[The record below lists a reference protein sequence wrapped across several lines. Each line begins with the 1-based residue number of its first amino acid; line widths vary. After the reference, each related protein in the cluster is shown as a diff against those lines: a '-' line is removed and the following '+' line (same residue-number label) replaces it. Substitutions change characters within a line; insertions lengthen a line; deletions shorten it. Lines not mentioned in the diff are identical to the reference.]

1 MSLISNALSDLL
13 GTGGD
18 SWQWSEHLHPASFRG
33 VPFAVLTAEGV
44 FGRRQAIHEYPYR
57 DTAWIEDLGRAT
69 RRLTIRG
76 FLIQSSGL
84 YTAPDVMTQRDSL
97 IAACEMPDAGTLV
110 HPTLG
115 EMTVSIPESGLRL
128 NEGAESGRVFEF
140 TLTII
145 ESGLRVFSVTSSAD
159 AVSSIQSSWFG
170 LASKSVAT
178 FIATVKGE
186 IRSVT
191 QTIRTLKST
200 AAFWVNMVNSTTNEA
215 TNLGNVLRSTLGRDR
230 YGRYNHGTVGGSVSG
245 ATASVSTQSDTTNL
259 SALVAKKM
267 AVSVEGRASLA
278 AATYA
283 LKEVATVEG
292 HANAVLA
299 VVNAILSSGASTL
312 DLIRMMQ
319 ELTSIN
325 DDTFRPNPSDNSTAA
340 TSYQL
345 IIVLCAGAMVFAA
358 SQYQPESYDD
368 AVDILTRVCD
378 AVDRAALAAADSGND
393 EVYQALME
401 LRGSIVTLLQ
411 QTGANLSRVEIVNF
425 NRSLPALNLANR
437 LYQDARRGDA
447 LVKMAAPV
455 HPAFMPLRFKALN
468 SLVMI

>member
-1 MSLISNALSDLL
+1 MSLIGNALSDLL

-33 VPFAVLTAEGV
+33 VPFAVISAEGV

-84 YTAPDVMTQRDSL
+84 YNAPDVMTQRDSL
-97 IAACEMPDAGTLV
+97 IAACEMADAGTLV

-200 AAFWVNMVNSTTNEA
+200 AAFWVNMVNSTTGEA

-259 SALVAKKM
+259 SALVAQKM
-267 AVSVEGRASLA
+267 AVSVEGRASLVA
-278 AATYA
+278 ASDA
-283 LKEVATVEG
+283 LTEAATVEE

-299 VVNAILSSGASTL
+299 VVNAILASGASTL

-319 ELTSIN
+319 ELTAIN
-325 DDTFRPNPSDNSTAA
+325 DDTFRPNPGDSNTAA
-340 TSYQL
+340 ASYQL

-378 AVDRAALAAADSGND
+378 VVDSAALSAADTGND
-393 EVYQALME
+393 EVYQSLMT
-401 LRGSIVTLLQ
+401 LRESIVTLLQ

-447 LVKMAAPV
+447 LVKMAVPV

-468 SLVMI
+468 S

>member
-33 VPFAVLTAEGV
+33 VPFAVISAEGV

-84 YTAPDVMTQRDSL
+84 YNAPDVMTQRDSL

-200 AAFWVNMVNSTTNEA
+200 AAFWVNMVNSTTSEA
-215 TNLGNVLRSTLGRDR
+215 TNLGNMLRSTLGRDR
-230 YGRYNHGTVGGSVSG
+230 YGRFNHGTVGGSVSG
-245 ATASVSTQSDTTNL
+245 ATASVSTQSDTTDL
-259 SALVAKKM
+259 SALVDQRM

-278 AATYA
+278 TATDALTEAAT
-283 LKEVATVEG
+283 VAA

-299 VVNAILSSGASTL
+299 VVNAILASGASTL

-319 ELTSIN
+319 ELTAIN
-325 DDTFRPNPSDNSTAA
+325 DDTFRPNPGDSNTAA
-340 TSYQL
+340 ASYQL

-378 AVDRAALAAADSGND
+378 VVDGAALSAADTGND
-393 EVYQALME
+393 EVYQSLIT
-401 LRGSIVTLLQ
+401 LRESIVTLLQ

-447 LVKMAAPV
+447 LVKMAVPV

-468 SLVMI
+468 S

>member
-1 MSLISNALSDLL
+1 MSLISNTLSDLL
-13 GTGGD
+13 GSGGD

-128 NEGAESGRVFEF
+128 NEGVESGRVFEF

-145 ESGLRVFSVTSSAD
+145 ESGLRVFSITSSAD

-170 LASKSVAT
+170 LATKSVAT

-200 AAFWVNMVNSTTNEA
+200 AAFWVNMVNSTTSEA

-245 ATASVSTQSDTTNL
+245 ATASVSTQSNTTNL
-259 SALVAKKM
+259 SALVAQKM
-267 AVSVEGRASLA
+267 AVSVEGRASLV
-278 AATYA
+278 ATSDA
-283 LKEVATVEG
+283 LTEAATVEG

-299 VVNAILSSGASTL
+299 VVNAILASGASTL

-325 DDTFRPNPSDNSTAA
+325 DDIFRPNPSDNSTAA
-340 TSYQL
+340 ASYQL
-345 IIVLCAGAMVFAA
+345 IMVLCAGAMVFAA

-378 AVDRAALAAADSGND
+378 VVDGAALSAADSGND
-393 EVYQALME
+393 EVYQALMD
-401 LRGSIVTLLQ
+401 LRGSVVTLLQ
-411 QTGANLSRVEIVNF
+411 QAGANLSRVEIVNF

-455 HPAFMPLRFKALN
+455 HPAFMPIRFKALN
-468 SLVMI
+468 L

>member
-1 MSLISNALSDLL
+1 
-13 GTGGD
+13 
-18 SWQWSEHLHPASFRG
+18 
-33 VPFAVLTAEGV
+33 
-44 FGRRQAIHEYPYR
+44 
-57 DTAWIEDLGRAT
+57 
-69 RRLTIRG
+69 
-76 FLIQSSGL
+76 
-84 YTAPDVMTQRDSL
+84 MTQRDSL
-97 IAACEMPDAGTLV
+97 IAACEIPDAGTLV

-145 ESGLRVFSVTSSAD
+145 ESGLRVFSITSSAD

-170 LASKSVAT
+170 LATKSVAT

-200 AAFWVNMVNSTTNEA
+200 AAFWGNMVNSTTSEA

-245 ATASVSTQSDTTNL
+245 ATVSVSTQSDTTNL
-259 SALVAKKM
+259 SALVAQRM

-278 AATYA
+278 ADIDA
-283 LKEVATVEG
+283 LTEAATVET

-299 VVNAILSSGASTL
+299 VVNAILASGASTL

-325 DDTFRPNPSDNSTAA
+325 DDTFRPNPSDNSTAEA
-340 TSYQL
+340 SYQL
-345 IIVLCAGAMVFAA
+345 IIVLCAGAMVYAA

-378 AVDRAALAAADSGND
+378 VVDGAALSAADSGND
-393 EVYQALME
+393 EVYQALMD

-447 LVKMAAPV
+447 LVKMAVPV
-455 HPAFMPLRFKALN
+455 HPAFIPLRFKALN
-468 SLVMI
+468 S

>member
-33 VPFAVLTAEGV
+33 IPFAVMTAEGV

-145 ESGLRVFSVTSSAD
+145 ESGLRVFSITSSAD

-170 LASKSVAT
+170 LATKSVAT

-200 AAFWVNMVNSTTNEA
+200 AAFWVNMVNSTTSEA

-259 SALVAKKM
+259 SALVAQKM
-267 AVSVEGRASLA
+267 AVSVEGRASLV
-278 AATYA
+278 AATDA
-283 LKEVATVEG
+283 LKEAATVEA
-292 HANAVLA
+292 HANAALA

-340 TSYQL
+340 ASYQL
-345 IIVLCAGAMVFAA
+345 IIVLCAGAMVYAA

-378 AVDRAALAAADSGND
+378 VVDDAALSAANSGND
-393 EVYQALME
+393 EVYQALMD

-455 HPAFMPLRFKALN
+455 HPAFMPIRFKALN
-468 SLVMI
+468 S

>member
-33 VPFAVLTAEGV
+33 VPFAVISAEGV

-84 YTAPDVMTQRDSL
+84 YNAPDVMTQRDSL

-200 AAFWVNMVNSTTNEA
+200 AAFWVNMVNSTTSEA
-215 TNLGNVLRSTLGRDR
+215 TNLGNMLRSTLGRDR
-230 YGRYNHGTVGGSVSG
+230 YGRFNHGTVGGSVSG
-245 ATASVSTQSDTTNL
+245 ATASVSTQSDTTDL
-259 SALVAKKM
+259 SALVDQRM
-267 AVSVEGRASLA
+267 AISVEGRASLA
-278 AATYA
+278 AATDVLIEA
-283 LKEVATVEG
+283 ATVAA

-299 VVNAILSSGASTL
+299 VVNAILASGASTL

-319 ELTSIN
+319 ELTAIN
-325 DDTFRPNPSDNSTAA
+325 DDTFRPNPGDSNNATA
-340 TSYQL
+340 SYQL

-378 AVDRAALAAADSGND
+378 VVDGAALSAADTGND
-393 EVYQALME
+393 EVYQSLIT
-401 LRGSIVTLLQ
+401 LRESIVTLLQ

-437 LYQDARRGDA
+437 LYQDASRGDA
-447 LVKMAAPV
+447 LVKMAVPV

-468 SLVMI
+468 S

>member
-186 IRSVT
+186 VRSVT

-200 AAFWVNMVNSTTNEA
+200 AAFWVNMVNSTTSEA

-230 YGRYNHGTVGGSVSG
+230 YGRFNHGTVGGSVSG
-245 ATASVSTQSDTTNL
+245 ATASVSTQSDTTDL
-259 SALVAKKM
+259 SALVDQRM

-278 AATYA
+278 AATDA
-283 LKEVATVEG
+283 LTEAATVAA

-299 VVNAILSSGASTL
+299 VVNAILASGASTL

-319 ELTSIN
+319 ELTAIN
-325 DDTFRPNPSDNSTAA
+325 DDTFRPNPGDSNTAA
-340 TSYQL
+340 ASYQL

-378 AVDRAALAAADSGND
+378 VVDGAALSAADTGND
-393 EVYQALME
+393 EVYQSLMT
-401 LRGSIVTLLQ
+401 LRESIVTLLQ

-455 HPAFMPLRFKALN
+455 HPAFMPIRFKALN
-468 SLVMI
+468 S

>member
-33 VPFAVLTAEGV
+33 VPFAVISAEGV

-84 YTAPDVMTQRDSL
+84 YNAPDVMTQRDSL

-186 IRSVT
+186 VRSVT

-200 AAFWVNMVNSTTNEA
+200 AAFWVNMVNSTTSEA

-230 YGRYNHGTVGGSVSG
+230 YGRFNHGTVGGSVSG
-245 ATASVSTQSDTTNL
+245 ATASVSTQSDTTDL
-259 SALVAKKM
+259 SALVDQRM

-278 AATYA
+278 AATDA
-283 LKEVATVEG
+283 LTEAATVAA

-299 VVNAILSSGASTL
+299 VVNAILASGASTL

-319 ELTSIN
+319 ELTAIN
-325 DDTFRPNPSDNSTAA
+325 DDTFRPNPGDSNTAA
-340 TSYQL
+340 ASYQL

-378 AVDRAALAAADSGND
+378 VVDGAALSAADTGND
-393 EVYQALME
+393 EVYQSLMT
-401 LRGSIVTLLQ
+401 LRESIVTLLQ

-447 LVKMAAPV
+447 LVKMAVPV

-468 SLVMI
+468 S

>member
-33 VPFAVLTAEGV
+33 VPFAVISAEGV

-84 YTAPDVMTQRDSL
+84 YNAPDVMTQRDSL

-200 AAFWVNMVNSTTNEA
+200 AAFWVNMVNSTTSEA

-230 YGRYNHGTVGGSVSG
+230 YGRFNHGTVGGSVSG
-245 ATASVSTQSDTTNL
+245 ATASVSTQSDTTDL
-259 SALVAKKM
+259 SALVDQRM

-278 AATYA
+278 AATDA
-283 LKEVATVEG
+283 LTEAATVAA

-299 VVNAILSSGASTL
+299 VVNAILASGASTL

-319 ELTSIN
+319 ELTAIN
-325 DDTFRPNPSDNSTAA
+325 DDTFRPNPGDSNTAA
-340 TSYQL
+340 ASYQL

-378 AVDRAALAAADSGND
+378 VVDGAALSAADTGND
-393 EVYQALME
+393 EVYQSLMT
-401 LRGSIVTLLQ
+401 LRESIVTLLQ

-447 LVKMAAPV
+447 LVKMAVPV

-468 SLVMI
+468 S

>member
-283 LKEVATVEG
+283 LKEVATVARSRDPE
-292 HANAVLA
+292 ATQMRYRNRIIIVESTMKALKLA
-299 VVNAILSSGASTL
+299 QQCIDWEMNRRYGRSKELLVTVDSWRDKNGKLWEPNTLIPIDLPVFGLKDELWLLSEVTYL
-312 DLIRMMQ
+312 K
-319 ELTSIN
+319 
-325 DDTFRPNPSDNSTAA
+325 DDHGTAA
-340 TSYQL
+340 QMVLMPPEAFTVQPYQ
-345 IIVLCAGAMVFAA
+345 FY
-358 SQYQPESYDD
+358 S
-368 AVDILTRVCD
+368 
-378 AVDRAALAAADSGND
+378 N
-393 EVYQALME
+393 LME
-401 LRGSIVTLLQ
+401 LNPR
-411 QTGANLSRVEIVNF
+411 
-425 NRSLPALNLANR
+425 
-437 LYQDARRGDA
+437 
-447 LVKMAAPV
+447 
-455 HPAFMPLRFKALN
+455 
-468 SLVMI
+468 

>member
-33 VPFAVLTAEGV
+33 VPFAVMTAEGV

-84 YTAPDVMTQRDSL
+84 YNAPDVMTQRDSL

-145 ESGLRVFSVTSSAD
+145 ESGLRVFSITSSAD

-170 LASKSVAT
+170 LATKSVAT

-200 AAFWVNMVNSTTNEA
+200 AAFWVNMVNSTTSEA

-245 ATASVSTQSDTTNL
+245 ATTSVSTQSDTTNL
-259 SALVAKKM
+259 SALVAQKM
-267 AVSVEGRASLA
+267 AVSVEGRASLV
-278 AATYA
+278 AATDA
-283 LKEVATVEG
+283 LTEAATVEG
-292 HANAVLA
+292 HANAALA

-325 DDTFRPNPSDNSTAA
+325 DDTFRPNPSDNSTAEA
-340 TSYQL
+340 SYQL
-345 IIVLCAGAMVFAA
+345 VIVLCAGAMVFAA

-378 AVDRAALAAADSGND
+378 VVDDAALSAADSGND

-455 HPAFMPLRFKALN
+455 HPAFMPIRFKALN
-468 SLVMI
+468 L

>member
-1 MSLISNALSDLL
+1 MSLIGNALSDLL

-33 VPFAVLTAEGV
+33 VPFAVISAEGV

-84 YTAPDVMTQRDSL
+84 YNAPDVMTQRDSL

-200 AAFWVNMVNSTTNEA
+200 AAFWVNMVNSTTSEA
-215 TNLGNVLRSTLGRDR
+215 TNLGNMLRSTLGRDR
-230 YGRYNHGTVGGSVSG
+230 YGRFNHGTVGGSVSG
-245 ATASVSTQSDTTNL
+245 ATASVSTQSDTTDL
-259 SALVAKKM
+259 SALVDQRM

-278 AATYA
+278 AATDA
-283 LKEVATVEG
+283 LTEAATVAA

-299 VVNAILSSGASTL
+299 VVNAILASGASTL

-319 ELTSIN
+319 ELTAIN
-325 DDTFRPNPSDNSTAA
+325 DDTFRPNPGDSNNATA
-340 TSYQL
+340 SYQL

-378 AVDRAALAAADSGND
+378 VVDGAALSAADTGND
-393 EVYQALME
+393 EVYQSLIT
-401 LRGSIVTLLQ
+401 LRESIVTLLQ

-447 LVKMAAPV
+447 LVKMAVPV

-468 SLVMI
+468 S

>member
-33 VPFAVLTAEGV
+33 IPFAVMTAEGV

-145 ESGLRVFSVTSSAD
+145 ESGLRVFSITSSAD
-159 AVSSIQSSWFG
+159 AVSSIQSSWFS
-170 LASKSVAT
+170 LATKSVAT

-200 AAFWVNMVNSTTNEA
+200 AAFWVNMVNSTTSEA

-259 SALVAKKM
+259 SALVAQKM
-267 AVSVEGRASLA
+267 AVSVEGRASLV
-278 AATYA
+278 AATDA
-283 LKEVATVEG
+283 LKEAATVEA
-292 HANAVLA
+292 HANAALA

-340 TSYQL
+340 ASYQL
-345 IIVLCAGAMVFAA
+345 IIVLCAGAMVYAA

-378 AVDRAALAAADSGND
+378 VVDDAALSAADSGND
-393 EVYQALME
+393 EVYQALMD

-455 HPAFMPLRFKALN
+455 HPAFMPIRFKALN
-468 SLVMI
+468 S

>member
-33 VPFAVLTAEGV
+33 VPFAVMTAEGV

-57 DTAWIEDLGRAT
+57 DSAWIEDLGRAT

-145 ESGLRVFSVTSSAD
+145 ESGLRVFSITSSAD

-170 LASKSVAT
+170 LATKSVAT

-200 AAFWVNMVNSTTNEA
+200 AAFWVNMVNSTTSEA

-230 YGRYNHGTVGGSVSG
+230 YDRYNHGTVGGSVSG

-259 SALVAKKM
+259 SALVAQKM
-267 AVSVEGRASLA
+267 AVSVEGRASLV
-278 AATYA
+278 AATDA
-283 LKEVATVEG
+283 LKEAATVEA
-292 HANAVLA
+292 HANAALA

-340 TSYQL
+340 ASYQL
-345 IIVLCAGAMVFAA
+345 IIVLCAGAMVYAA

-378 AVDRAALAAADSGND
+378 VVDDAALSAADSGND
-393 EVYQALME
+393 EVYQALMD

-455 HPAFMPLRFKALN
+455 HPAFMPIRFKALN
-468 SLVMI
+468 S

>member
-33 VPFAVLTAEGV
+33 VPFAVMTAEGV

-57 DTAWIEDLGRAT
+57 DSAWIEDLGRAT

-145 ESGLRVFSVTSSAD
+145 ESGLRVFSITSSAD

-170 LASKSVAT
+170 LATKSVAT

-200 AAFWVNMVNSTTNEA
+200 AAFWVNMVNSTTSEA
-215 TNLGNVLRSTLGRDR
+215 TNLGNILRSTLGRDR

-245 ATASVSTQSDTTNL
+245 ATTSVSTQSDTTNL

-267 AVSVEGRASLA
+267 AVSVEGRASLV
-278 AATYA
+278 AATDA
-283 LKEVATVEG
+283 LTEAATVEG
-292 HANAVLA
+292 HANAALA

-325 DDTFRPNPSDNSTAA
+325 DDTFRPNPSDNSTAEA
-340 TSYQL
+340 SYQL

-378 AVDRAALAAADSGND
+378 VVDDAALSAADSGND
-393 EVYQALME
+393 EVYQALMD

-455 HPAFMPLRFKALN
+455 HPAFMPIRFKALN
-468 SLVMI
+468 S

>member
-33 VPFAVLTAEGV
+33 VPFAVMTAEGV

-76 FLIQSSGL
+76 FLIQNSGL

-145 ESGLRVFSVTSSAD
+145 ESGLRVFSITSSAD

-170 LASKSVAT
+170 LATKSVAT

-200 AAFWVNMVNSTTNEA
+200 AAFWVNMVNSTTSEA

-267 AVSVEGRASLA
+267 AVSVEGRASLVA
-278 AATYA
+278 ASDA
-283 LKEVATVEG
+283 LKEAATVEG
-292 HANAVLA
+292 HANAALA

-340 TSYQL
+340 ASYQL

-378 AVDRAALAAADSGND
+378 VVDDAALSAADSGND
-393 EVYQALME
+393 EVYQALMD

-455 HPAFMPLRFKALN
+455 HPAFMPIRFKALN
-468 SLVMI
+468 S

>member
-33 VPFAVLTAEGV
+33 VPFAVISAEGV

-84 YTAPDVMTQRDSL
+84 YNAPDVMTQRDSL

-200 AAFWVNMVNSTTNEA
+200 AAFWVNMVNSTTSEA

-230 YGRYNHGTVGGSVSG
+230 YGRFNHGTVGGSVSG
-245 ATASVSTQSDTTNL
+245 ATASVSTQSDTTDL
-259 SALVAKKM
+259 SALVDQRM
-267 AVSVEGRASLA
+267 AISVEGRASLA
-278 AATYA
+278 AATDVLIEA
-283 LKEVATVEG
+283 ATVAA

-299 VVNAILSSGASTL
+299 VVNAILASGASTL

-319 ELTSIN
+319 ELTAIN
-325 DDTFRPNPSDNSTAA
+325 DDTFRPNPGDSNNATA
-340 TSYQL
+340 SYQL

-378 AVDRAALAAADSGND
+378 VVDGAALSAADTGND
-393 EVYQALME
+393 EVYQSLMT
-401 LRGSIVTLLQ
+401 LRESIVTLLQ

-437 LYQDARRGDA
+437 LYQDASRGDA
-447 LVKMAAPV
+447 LVKMAVPV

-468 SLVMI
+468 S

>member
-84 YTAPDVMTQRDSL
+84 YNAPDVMTQRDSL

-200 AAFWVNMVNSTTNEA
+200 AAFWVNMVNSTTSEA

-230 YGRYNHGTVGGSVSG
+230 YGRFNHGTVGGSVSG
-245 ATASVSTQSDTTNL
+245 ATASVSTQSDTTDL
-259 SALVAKKM
+259 SALVAQRM

-278 AATYA
+278 AATDA
-283 LKEVATVEG
+283 LTEAATVAA

-299 VVNAILSSGASTL
+299 VVNAILASGASTL

-319 ELTSIN
+319 ELTAIN
-325 DDTFRPNPSDNSTAA
+325 DDTFRPNPGASNTAA
-340 TSYQL
+340 ASYQL

-378 AVDRAALAAADSGND
+378 VVDGAALSAADTGND
-393 EVYQALME
+393 EVYQSLIT
-401 LRGSIVTLLQ
+401 LRESIVSLLQ

-447 LVKMAAPV
+447 LVKMAVPV

-468 SLVMI
+468 S

>member
-33 VPFAVLTAEGV
+33 VPFAVMTAEGV

-145 ESGLRVFSVTSSAD
+145 ESGLRVFSITSSAD

-170 LASKSVAT
+170 LATKSVAT

-200 AAFWVNMVNSTTNEA
+200 AAFWVNMVNSTTSEA

-259 SALVAKKM
+259 SALVAQKM
-267 AVSVEGRASLA
+267 VVSVEGRASLV
-278 AATYA
+278 AATDA
-283 LKEVATVEG
+283 LKEATTVEG
-292 HANAVLA
+292 HANAALA

-340 TSYQL
+340 ASYQL
-345 IIVLCAGAMVFAA
+345 IIVLCAGAMVYAA

-378 AVDRAALAAADSGND
+378 VVDGAALSAADSGND
-393 EVYQALME
+393 EVYQALMD

-455 HPAFMPLRFKALN
+455 HPAFMPIRFKALN
-468 SLVMI
+468 S

>member
-1 MSLISNALSDLL
+1 MSLIGNALSDLL

-33 VPFAVLTAEGV
+33 VPFAVISAEGV

-84 YTAPDVMTQRDSL
+84 YNAPDVMTQRDSL

-145 ESGLRVFSVTSSAD
+145 ESGLRVFSITSSAD

-200 AAFWVNMVNSTTNEA
+200 AAFWVNMVNSTTSEA
-215 TNLGNVLRSTLGRDR
+215 TNLGNMLRSTLGRDR
-230 YGRYNHGTVGGSVSG
+230 YGRFNHGTVGGSVSG
-245 ATASVSTQSDTTNL
+245 ATASVSTQSDTTDL
-259 SALVAKKM
+259 SALVDQRM

-278 AATYA
+278 AATDA
-283 LKEVATVEG
+283 LTEAATVAA

-299 VVNAILSSGASTL
+299 VVNAILASGASTL

-319 ELTSIN
+319 ELTAIN
-325 DDTFRPNPSDNSTAA
+325 DDTFRPNPGDSNNATA
-340 TSYQL
+340 SYQL

-378 AVDRAALAAADSGND
+378 VVDGAALSAADTGND
-393 EVYQALME
+393 EVYQSLIT
-401 LRGSIVTLLQ
+401 LRESIVTLLQ

-447 LVKMAAPV
+447 LVKMAVPV

-468 SLVMI
+468 S

>member
-33 VPFAVLTAEGV
+33 VPFAVMTAEGV

-57 DTAWIEDLGRAT
+57 NTAWIEDLGRAT

-145 ESGLRVFSVTSSAD
+145 ESGLRVFSITSSAD

-170 LASKSVAT
+170 LATKSVAT

-191 QTIRTLKST
+191 QTIRTLKNT
-200 AAFWVNMVNSTTNEA
+200 AAFWVNMVNSTTSEA

-245 ATASVSTQSDTTNL
+245 ATTSVSTQSDTTNL
-259 SALVAKKM
+259 SALVAQKM
-267 AVSVEGRASLA
+267 AVSVEGRASLV
-278 AATYA
+278 AATDA
-283 LKEVATVEG
+283 LTEAATVEG
-292 HANAVLA
+292 HANAALA

-325 DDTFRPNPSDNSTAA
+325 DDTFRPNPSDNSTAEA
-340 TSYQL
+340 SYQL

-378 AVDRAALAAADSGND
+378 VVDDAALSAADSGND

-411 QTGANLSRVEIVNF
+411 QTGANLSRVDIVNF

-455 HPAFMPLRFKALN
+455 HPAFMPIRFKALN
-468 SLVMI
+468 S

>member
-1 MSLISNALSDLL
+1 MSIISSSLTNLL
-13 GTGGD
+13 GSGGD

-33 VPFAVLTAEGV
+33 VPFAVMTAEGV

-76 FLIQSSGL
+76 FLIQSSSL
-84 YTAPDVMTQRDSL
+84 YNAPDVMTQRDSL
-97 IAACEMPDAGTLV
+97 IAACEMADAGTLV

-145 ESGLRVFSVTSSAD
+145 ESGLRVFSITSSAD
-159 AVSSIQSSWFG
+159 AESSIQSSWFG
-170 LASKSVAT
+170 LATKSIAT

-200 AAFWVNMVNSTTNEA
+200 AAFWVNMVNSTTSEA

-230 YGRYNHGTVGGSVSG
+230 YGRFNHGTVGGSVSG
-245 ATASVSTQSDTTNL
+245 ATASVSTQSDTTDL
-259 SALVAKKM
+259 SALVAQRM
-267 AVSVEGRASLA
+267 AISVEGRASLIDA
-278 AATYA
+278 TDTLTAAT
-283 LKEVATVEG
+283 TVEG
-292 HANAVLA
+292 HANAALA
-299 VVNAILSSGASTL
+299 VVNAILSSGLSTL
-312 DLIRMMQ
+312 DLIRIMQ
-319 ELTSIN
+319 ELTEVN
-325 DDTFRPNPSDNSTAA
+325 DNTFRPNPSDSNTAVA
-340 TSYQL
+340 SYQL

-368 AVDILTRVCD
+368 AVDVLTRVCD
-378 AVDRAALAAADSGND
+378 VVDSAALSAADSGHD
-393 EVYQALME
+393 EVFQALTD
-401 LRGSIVTLLQ
+401 LRGAIVMLLQ
-411 QTGANLSRVEIVNF
+411 QTGANLSRVEVVNF
-425 NRSLPALNLANR
+425 SRSLPALNLANR

-447 LVKMAAPV
+447 LVKMANPV
-455 HPAFMPLRFKALN
+455 HPAFMPIRFKAL
-468 SLVMI
+468 SS

>member
-33 VPFAVLTAEGV
+33 IPFAVMTAEGV

-115 EMTVSIPESGLRL
+115 EMTVSISESGLRL

-145 ESGLRVFSVTSSAD
+145 ESGLRVFSITSSAD

-170 LASKSVAT
+170 LATKSVAT

-200 AAFWVNMVNSTTNEA
+200 AAFWVNMVNSTTSEA

-259 SALVAKKM
+259 SALVAQKM
-267 AVSVEGRASLA
+267 AVSVEGRASLV
-278 AATYA
+278 AATDA
-283 LKEVATVEG
+283 LKEAATVEA
-292 HANAVLA
+292 HANAALA

-340 TSYQL
+340 ASYQL
-345 IIVLCAGAMVFAA
+345 IIVLCAGAMVYAA

-378 AVDRAALAAADSGND
+378 VVDDAALSAADSGND
-393 EVYQALME
+393 EVYQALMD

-455 HPAFMPLRFKALN
+455 HPAFMPIRFKALN
-468 SLVMI
+468 S

>member
-84 YTAPDVMTQRDSL
+84 YNAPDVMTQRDSL

-178 FIATVKGE
+178 FISTVKGE

-200 AAFWVNMVNSTTNEA
+200 AAFWVNMVNSTTSEA

-230 YGRYNHGTVGGSVSG
+230 YGRFNHGTVGGSVSG
-245 ATASVSTQSDTTNL
+245 ATASVSTQSDTTDL
-259 SALVAKKM
+259 SALVAQRM

-278 AATYA
+278 AATDA
-283 LKEVATVEG
+283 LTEAATVAA

-299 VVNAILSSGASTL
+299 VVNAILASGASTL

-319 ELTSIN
+319 ELTAIN
-325 DDTFRPNPSDNSTAA
+325 DDTFRPNPGDSNTAA
-340 TSYQL
+340 ASYQL
-345 IIVLCAGAMVFAA
+345 IIVLCAGAMVFTA

-378 AVDRAALAAADSGND
+378 VVDGAALSAADTGND
-393 EVYQALME
+393 EVYQSLMT
-401 LRGSIVTLLQ
+401 LRESIVTLLQ
-411 QTGANLSRVEIVNF
+411 QTGANLSRVETVNF

-447 LVKMAAPV
+447 LVKMAVPV

-468 SLVMI
+468 S

>member
-33 VPFAVLTAEGV
+33 VPFAVMKAEGV

-84 YTAPDVMTQRDSL
+84 YNAPDVITQRNSL

-145 ESGLRVFSVTSSAD
+145 ESGLRVFSITSSAD
-159 AVSSIQSSWFG
+159 ALSSIQSSWFG
-170 LASKSVAT
+170 LATKSVAT

-200 AAFWVNMVNSTTNEA
+200 AAFWANMVNSTTSEA

-259 SALVAKKM
+259 SALVAQRM
-267 AVSVEGRASLA
+267 AVSVEGRASVLA
-278 AATYA
+278 ATDTLTEAA
-283 LKEVATVEG
+283 SVEA

-299 VVNAILSSGASTL
+299 VVNAILASGASTL

-325 DDTFRPNPSDNSTAA
+325 DDTFRPNPSDNNTAA
-340 TSYQL
+340 ASYQL
-345 IIVLCAGAMVFAA
+345 MIMLCAGAMVFAA

-378 AVDRAALAAADSGND
+378 VVDGAALSAADSGND
-393 EVYQALME
+393 EVYQVLMD

-447 LVKMAAPV
+447 LVEMANPV
-455 HPAFMPLRFKALN
+455 HPAFMPIRFKALN
-468 SLVMI
+468 S

>member
-33 VPFAVLTAEGV
+33 VPFAVMTAEGV

-145 ESGLRVFSVTSSAD
+145 ESGLRVFSITSSAD

-170 LASKSVAT
+170 LATKSVAT

-200 AAFWVNMVNSTTNEA
+200 AAFWVNMVNSTTSEA

-245 ATASVSTQSDTTNL
+245 ATTSVSTQSDTTNL
-259 SALVAKKM
+259 SALVAQKM
-267 AVSVEGRASLA
+267 AVSVEGRASLV
-278 AATYA
+278 AATDA
-283 LKEVATVEG
+283 LTEAATVEG
-292 HANAVLA
+292 HANAALA

-325 DDTFRPNPSDNSTAA
+325 DDTFRPNPSDNSTAEA
-340 TSYQL
+340 SYQL
-345 IIVLCAGAMVFAA
+345 VIVLCAGAMVFAA

-378 AVDRAALAAADSGND
+378 VVDDAALSAADSGND

-455 HPAFMPLRFKALN
+455 HPAFMPIRFKALN
-468 SLVMI
+468 L

>member
-33 VPFAVLTAEGV
+33 IPFAVMTAEGV

-97 IAACEMPDAGTLV
+97 IAACEMPDTGTLV

-145 ESGLRVFSVTSSAD
+145 ESGLRVFSITSSAD

-170 LASKSVAT
+170 LATKSVAT

-200 AAFWVNMVNSTTNEA
+200 AAFWVNMVNSTTSEA

-259 SALVAKKM
+259 SALVAQKM
-267 AVSVEGRASLA
+267 AVSVEGRASLV
-278 AATYA
+278 AATDA
-283 LKEVATVEG
+283 LKEAATVEA
-292 HANAVLA
+292 HANAALA

-340 TSYQL
+340 ASYQL
-345 IIVLCAGAMVFAA
+345 IIVLCAGAMVYAA

-378 AVDRAALAAADSGND
+378 VVDDAALSAADSGND
-393 EVYQALME
+393 EVYQALMD

-455 HPAFMPLRFKALN
+455 HPAFMPIRFKALN
-468 SLVMI
+468 S

>member
-33 VPFAVLTAEGV
+33 VPFAVMTAEGV

-69 RRLTIRG
+69 RRLTIRA

-84 YTAPDVMTQRDSL
+84 YNAPDVMTQRDSL

-145 ESGLRVFSVTSSAD
+145 ESGLRVFSITSSAD

-170 LASKSVAT
+170 LATKSVAT

-200 AAFWVNMVNSTTNEA
+200 AAFWVNMVNSTTSEA
-215 TNLGNVLRSTLGRDR
+215 TNLSNVLRSTLGRDR

-259 SALVAKKM
+259 SALVAQRM
-267 AVSVEGRASLA
+267 AVSVEGRESVNK
-278 AATYA
+278 ATEA
-283 LKEVATVEG
+283 LRTAATVEG
-292 HANAVLA
+292 HANAVLT
-299 VVNAILSSGASTL
+299 VVNAILVIGASTL

-325 DDTFRPNPSDNSTAA
+325 DDTFRPNPDDSNTAA
-340 TSYQL
+340 ASYQL

-378 AVDRAALAAADSGND
+378 AVDGAALAAADSGND
-393 EVYQALME
+393 EVYQALMD

-411 QTGANLSRVEIVNF
+411 QIGANLSRVEVVNF

-455 HPAFMPLRFKALN
+455 HPAFMPIRFKALN
-468 SLVMI
+468 S

>member
-33 VPFAVLTAEGV
+33 VPFAVISAEGV

-84 YTAPDVMTQRDSL
+84 YNAPDVMTQRDSL

-178 FIATVKGE
+178 FISTVKGE

-200 AAFWVNMVNSTTNEA
+200 AAFWVNMVNSTTSEA

-230 YGRYNHGTVGGSVSG
+230 YGRFNHGTVGGSVSG
-245 ATASVSTQSDTTNL
+245 ATASVSTQSDTTDL
-259 SALVAKKM
+259 SALVDQRM

-278 AATYA
+278 AATDA
-283 LKEVATVEG
+283 LTEAATVAA

-299 VVNAILSSGASTL
+299 VVNAILASGASTL

-319 ELTSIN
+319 ELTAIN
-325 DDTFRPNPSDNSTAA
+325 DDTFRPNPGDSNTAA
-340 TSYQL
+340 ASYQL

-378 AVDRAALAAADSGND
+378 VVDGAALSAADTGND
-393 EVYQALME
+393 EVYQSLMT
-401 LRGSIVTLLQ
+401 LRESIVTLLQ

-447 LVKMAAPV
+447 LVKMAVPV

-468 SLVMI
+468 S

>member
-33 VPFAVLTAEGV
+33 VPFAVISAEGV

-84 YTAPDVMTQRDSL
+84 YNAPDVMTQRDSL

-200 AAFWVNMVNSTTNEA
+200 AAFWVNMVNSTTSEA

-230 YGRYNHGTVGGSVSG
+230 YGRFNHGTVGGSVSG
-245 ATASVSTQSDTTNL
+245 ATASVSTQSDTTDL
-259 SALVAKKM
+259 SALVDQRM

-278 AATYA
+278 AATDA
-283 LKEVATVEG
+283 LTEAATVAA

-299 VVNAILSSGASTL
+299 VVNAILASGASTL

-319 ELTSIN
+319 ELTAIN
-325 DDTFRPNPSDNSTAA
+325 DDTFRPNPGDSNTAA
-340 TSYQL
+340 ASYQL

-378 AVDRAALAAADSGND
+378 VVDGAALSAADTGND
-393 EVYQALME
+393 EVYQSLIT
-401 LRGSIVTLLQ
+401 LRESIVTLLQ

-425 NRSLPALNLANR
+425 NRSLPALNLSNR

-447 LVKMAAPV
+447 LVKMAVPV

-468 SLVMI
+468 S

>member
-33 VPFAVLTAEGV
+33 VPFAVISAEGV

-84 YTAPDVMTQRDSL
+84 YNAPDVMTQRDSL

-200 AAFWVNMVNSTTNEA
+200 AAFWVNMVNSTTSEA

-230 YGRYNHGTVGGSVSG
+230 YGRFNHGTVGGSVSG
-245 ATASVSTQSDTTNL
+245 ATASVSTQSDTTDL
-259 SALVAKKM
+259 SALVDQRM

-278 AATYA
+278 AATDA
-283 LKEVATVEG
+283 LTEAATVAA

-299 VVNAILSSGASTL
+299 VVNAILASGASTL

-319 ELTSIN
+319 ELTAIN
-325 DDTFRPNPSDNSTAA
+325 DDTFRPNPGDSNTAA
-340 TSYQL
+340 ASYQL

-378 AVDRAALAAADSGND
+378 VVDGAALSAADTGND
-393 EVYQALME
+393 EVYQSLIT
-401 LRGSIVTLLQ
+401 LRESIVTLLQ

-447 LVKMAAPV
+447 LVKMANPV
-455 HPAFMPLRFKALN
+455 HPAFMPVRFKALN
-468 SLVMI
+468 S

>member
-145 ESGLRVFSVTSSAD
+145 ESGLRVFSITSSAD

-170 LASKSVAT
+170 LATKSVAT

-191 QTIRTLKST
+191 QTIRTLKNT
-200 AAFWVNMVNSTTNEA
+200 AAFWVNMVNSTTSEA

-245 ATASVSTQSDTTNL
+245 ATTSVSTQSDTTNL
-259 SALVAKKM
+259 SALVAQKM
-267 AVSVEGRASLA
+267 AVSVEGRASLV
-278 AATYA
+278 AATDA
-283 LKEVATVEG
+283 LTEAATVEG
-292 HANAVLA
+292 HANAALA

-325 DDTFRPNPSDNSTAA
+325 DDTFRPNPSDNSTAEA
-340 TSYQL
+340 SYQL

-378 AVDRAALAAADSGND
+378 VVDDAALSAADSGND

-411 QTGANLSRVEIVNF
+411 QTGANLSRVDIVNF

-455 HPAFMPLRFKALN
+455 HPAFMPIRFKALN
-468 SLVMI
+468 S

>member
-33 VPFAVLTAEGV
+33 VPFAVMTAEGV

-145 ESGLRVFSVTSSAD
+145 ESGLRVFSITSSAD

-170 LASKSVAT
+170 LATKSVAT

-200 AAFWVNMVNSTTNEA
+200 AAFWVNMVNSTTSEA

-259 SALVAKKM
+259 SALVAQKM
-267 AVSVEGRASLA
+267 AVSVEGRASLV
-278 AATYA
+278 AATDA
-283 LKEVATVEG
+283 LKEATTVEG
-292 HANAVLA
+292 HANAALA

-340 TSYQL
+340 ASYQL
-345 IIVLCAGAMVFAA
+345 IIVLCAGAMVYAA

-378 AVDRAALAAADSGND
+378 VVDGAALSAADSGND
-393 EVYQALME
+393 EVYQALMD

-455 HPAFMPLRFKALN
+455 HPAFMPIRFKALN
-468 SLVMI
+468 S

>member
-33 VPFAVLTAEGV
+33 VPFAVMTAEGV

-145 ESGLRVFSVTSSAD
+145 ESGLRVFSITSSAD

-170 LASKSVAT
+170 LATKSVAT

-191 QTIRTLKST
+191 QTIRILKST
-200 AAFWVNMVNSTTNEA
+200 AAFWVNMVNSTTSEA

-259 SALVAKKM
+259 SALVAQKM
-267 AVSVEGRASLA
+267 AVSVEGRASLV
-278 AATYA
+278 AATDA
-283 LKEVATVEG
+283 LKEAATVEA
-292 HANAVLA
+292 HANAALA

-340 TSYQL
+340 ASYQL
-345 IIVLCAGAMVFAA
+345 IIALCAGAMVYAA

-378 AVDRAALAAADSGND
+378 VVDDAALSAADSGND
-393 EVYQALME
+393 EVYQALMD

-455 HPAFMPLRFKALN
+455 HPAFMPIRFKALN
-468 SLVMI
+468 S

>member
-1 MSLISNALSDLL
+1 MSLIGNALSDLL

-33 VPFAVLTAEGV
+33 VPFAVMSAEGV

-76 FLIQSSGL
+76 FLIQSSCL
-84 YTAPDVMTQRDSL
+84 YNAPDVMTQRDSL
-97 IAACEMPDAGTLV
+97 IAACEMADAGTLV

-191 QTIRTLKST
+191 QTIKTLKST
-200 AAFWVNMVNSTTNEA
+200 AAFWVNMVNSTTSEA

-230 YGRYNHGTVGGSVSG
+230 YGRFNHGTVGGSVSG
-245 ATASVSTQSDTTNL
+245 ATASVSTQNDTTNL
-259 SALVAKKM
+259 SALVAQRM
-267 AVSVEGRASLA
+267 AISVEGRASLTDA
-278 AATYA
+278 TATFKEAATI
-283 LKEVATVEG
+283 EG
-292 HANAVLA
+292 HANAALA

-319 ELTSIN
+319 ELTSID
-325 DDTFRPNPSDNSTAA
+325 DDTFRPNPSDSSTAA
-340 TSYQL
+340 ASYQL
-345 IIVLCAGAMVFAA
+345 IIVLCAGAMVFVA

-378 AVDRAALAAADSGND
+378 VVDSAALSAADSGND
-393 EVYQALME
+393 DVYQALIE
-401 LRGSIVTLLQ
+401 LRESIVTLLQ
-411 QTGANLSRVEIVNF
+411 QTGANLSRVGVVSF

-447 LVKMAAPV
+447 LVKMANPV
-455 HPAFMPLRFKALN
+455 HPAFMPTRFKALN
-468 SLVMI
+468 S